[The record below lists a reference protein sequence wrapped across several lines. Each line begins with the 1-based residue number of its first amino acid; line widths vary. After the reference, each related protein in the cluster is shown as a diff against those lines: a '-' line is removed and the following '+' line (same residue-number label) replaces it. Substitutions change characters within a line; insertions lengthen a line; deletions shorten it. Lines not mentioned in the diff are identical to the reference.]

1 MPQPTDPARFR
12 GPVHH
17 LNRMPIHLAKGLTL
31 AAALL
36 APVATT
42 LFFHWRTLVVARRDG
57 QVR

>member
-1 MPQPTDPARFR
+1 MIPE
-12 GPVHH
+12 
-17 LNRMPIHLAKGLTL
+17 MPIHLVKGLTL

-42 LFFHWRTLVVARRDG
+42 LFFHWQTLTAARRQD